1 MAALAAVKSFK
12 RLAGSRQQGLTYE
25 VEVVAQHAGRQG
37 RRHWRHCFLAAATV
51 APMPALTLAHL
62 PFHAAEL
69 PLPPGSQAIFVL
81 KRRHRL
87 CVTEA
92 AEVDGGGGV
101 EWDTRCT
108 QASERQLWHRF
119 QHSGV

>member
-1 MAALAAVKSFK
+1 
-12 RLAGSRQQGLTYE
+12 
-25 VEVVAQHAGRQG
+25 
-37 RRHWRHCFLAAATV
+37 
-51 APMPALTLAHL
+51 MPALTLACL

-108 QASERQLWHRF
+108 QASQQLRHRF
-119 QHSGV
+119 PTQRCVTLCIVYNYYTKVVGMKYATSRSHTCR